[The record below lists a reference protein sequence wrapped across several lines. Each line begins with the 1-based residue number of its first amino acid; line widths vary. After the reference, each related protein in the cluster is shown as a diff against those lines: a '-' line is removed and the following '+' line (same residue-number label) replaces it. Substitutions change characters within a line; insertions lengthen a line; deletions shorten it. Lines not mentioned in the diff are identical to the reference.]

1 MIANFK
7 DIGGDPES
15 LLKKISSFLAISDFP
30 IDAANIGR
38 VNPAKSPRN
47 KIISRTVNMASR
59 ALKRKGGQRIIA
71 AFKYN
76 SFVQTLLYKNLKKKP
91 EIPAAIRD
99 KIITHSAD
107 DIKWLDLTFNTS
119 LEKTWYK

>member
-1 MIANFK
+1 MIVITGGLGFIGYNLIKKLNSMKINNIIIVDYKKKNFN
-7 DIGGDPES
+7 S
-15 LLKKISSFLAISDFP
+15 LTKIKYKKF
-30 IDAANIGR
+30 ID
-38 VNPAKSPRN
+38 VN
-47 KIISRTVNMASR
+47 T
-59 ALKRKGGQRIIA
+59 
-71 AFKYN
+71 F
-76 SFVQTLLYKNLKKKP
+76 YKNLKKKP